1 MNELKGTPIPDC
13 GLVSVLYR
21 LDDQPLIPID
31 TADLSNIKET
41 LSFHQ
46 YYCPFNTSIPLCEF
60 DKTDQIIAHLDSRV
74 GADLGQDDVLVSPP
88 RRIKAQDILLTTY
101 KRPRSRRTCF
111 FLLPRLEQADFK
123 RAVQTCQASDSL
135 AIFPRPVAERFHAIT
150 FKGDVDGYDIVPD
163 LLDTSYRPDD

>member
-1 MNELKGTPIPDC
+1 MSKQQTTHIQDC
-13 GLVSVLYR
+13 GIVSVLYR

-60 DKTDQIIAHLDSRV
+60 DKTDQIVDHLDKRV
-74 GADLGQDDVLVSPP
+74 GADLGQDEVLVSPP

-101 KRPRSRRTCF
+101 KRPQSRRTCF
-111 FLLPRLEQADFK
+111 FLLPRLGQEDYKQAVK
-123 RAVQTCQASDSL
+123 TCQASTSVAL
-135 AIFPRPVAERFHAIT
+135 FPRPVADRFHAVT
-150 FKGDVDGYDIVPD
+150 FKGEVDGYDIVPD
-163 LLDTSYRPDD
+163 LLDTSYRPDN